1 MICICMYSLFVR
13 FCLFYCSET
22 IQFHSI
28 FCWFYFCTVLG
39 IPCLALFSYISSY
52 FIFPIYIDLDTRFLL
67 LLVHI
72 ISVSPSPFPMPLL
85 SSLSPPSPLSLSLP
99 LCASSPIYP
108 ISLSTPLSLSP
119 PHLPHLSTPPSHVSP
134 PPPPHLPVSL
144 CLPLHSTVSPS
155 LLKWTNRVGETSA
168 PLLYSSVSGKPC
180 HNEFLFCVH
189 HQNARYLQLLLCFFV
204 FVFVFLVSFFDP

>member
-1 MICICMYSLFVR
+1 MVWEIWRWERGGRIFVVVDKKIFLCNCVPFSGILMKRMICICMYSLFVR

-119 PHLPHLSTPPSHVSP
+119 PHLPHLSTP
-134 PPPPHLPVSL
+134 SL
-144 CLPLHSTVSPS
+144 HCLPISLKMDEQSRRNVSTVA
-155 LLKWTNRVGETSA
+155 V
-168 PLLYSSVSGKPC
+168 
-180 HNEFLFCVH
+180 
-189 HQNARYLQLLLCFFV
+189 
-204 FVFVFLVSFFDP
+204 